1 MIKLTPIKYSLKFVR
16 FLGRNSKNALV
27 IILLMV
33 IIGMNHTFKSKEE
46 TLSYVVEGWEECSR
60 RSEIEQYMI
69 FILQRENN
77 ILQNL
82 LKNARPPVFKV
93 KVTMYHPVS
102 EQTDDTPNITA
113 DGSVIRIEKASSYRY
128 IAVSRDLLKINGG
141 EYDYGDYVILYGTGI
156 KDGVYQIRDTMN
168 KRWKLRIDI
177 LESPSVHPYKFNEAF
192 LVKVD
197 NETINN

>member
-1 MIKLTPIKYSLKFVR
+1 
-16 FLGRNSKNALV
+16 
-27 IILLMV
+27 MV
-33 IIGMNHTFKSKEE
+33 IVGMNHTVKSKKE
-46 TLSYVVEGWEECSR
+46 TLSYVVERWEECSN
-60 RSEIEQYMI
+60 RSEIEQYKI
-69 FILQRENN
+69 FILLRENN

-82 LKNARPPVFKV
+82 LKNAVPPTFKV

-113 DGSVIRIEKASSYRY
+113 DGSVIRVEEASSYRY

-141 EYDYGDYVILYGTGI
+141 EYDYGDYVILYGTGV

-168 KRWKLRIDI
+168 RRWKLRIDI
-177 LESPSVHPYKFNEAF
+177 LESPSVRPYKFDEAF